1 MDARDKRL
9 AQNEAL
15 FREVNERIDEQA
27 ATHLGDGH
35 LYDYFCE
42 CANSDCTLRVSL
54 TVREYEEIRRDPR
67 RFLVAP
73 GHEMPEIEAVVAR
86 NERYWVIEK
95 HGEAGAY
102 VEHLD
107 PRDRT

>member
-15 FREVNERIDEQA
+15 FREVNERIEEQA
-27 ATHLGDGH
+27 ASHLGEGH
-35 LYDYFCE
+35 LYEYFCE
-42 CANSDCTLRVSL
+42 CANSDCTLRVTL
-54 TVREYEEIRRDPR
+54 TVQEYEEVRGDPR
-67 RFLVAP
+67 RFLVAT
-73 GHEMPEIEAVVAR
+73 GHDLPEIERVVSR

-95 HGEAGAY
+95 RGEAGEY

-107 PRDRT
+107 PRERE